1 MSELVLELAPHDGPI
16 VRGYQ
21 GATNR
26 DELPEVARW

>member
-1 MSELVLELAPHDGPI
+1 MSGVILELAPHDGPI
-16 VRGYQ
+16 VASYL